1 MIDLESFDAEEF
13 EARIAITE
21 AAVDAYLESGEE
33 FTLKQVAR
41 RTDFTVGEIFRY
53 FPDRR
58 SILEYYY
65 TSLLIRYRL
74 MVTEIEDFGEYS
86 LGEKLSNLAYTTFE
100 MMDEKEAFVRATYSE
115 LILCSFRKTDFEKEA
130 EELFRRIFEEDELI
144 PYSNTLLLNSWFYA
158 LLTKKYAGLLRFWL
172 GDRSEEK
179 QQTMELTDKIT
190 SLAEEVMYTATAD
203 RLADLLRFLA
213 ANSFFIDRIPFVK
226 ELASKIEIRS

>member
-1 MIDLESFDAEEF
+1 MIDLDSFDAEDF

-21 AAVDAYLESGEE
+21 AAVDAYLESGED

-53 FPDRR
+53 FPDRGA
-58 SILEYYY
+58 ILEYYY

-74 MVTEIEDFGEYS
+74 MVAEIDDFGEYS

-100 MMDEKEAFVRATYSE
+100 MMGEKEEFVRATYSK

-130 EELFRRIFEEDELI
+130 EELFRGIFEEDELI
-144 PYSNTLLLNSWFYA
+144 PYSNSLLLNSWFYA
-158 LLTKKYAGLLRFWL
+158 LVTKKYVGLLRFWL

-179 QQTMELTDKIT
+179 QQTVELTDKIT
-190 SLAEEVMYTATAD
+190 SLAEEVMYNATAD

-213 ANSFFIDRIPFVK
+213 ANSFFLDRIPFVK
-226 ELASKIEIRS
+226 NLASKIEIRS